1 MENHYCLWNCLFLVI
16 ILIKPIDLISQSVLL
31 PILEN
36 IF

>member
-1 MENHYCLWNCLFLVI
+1 MENHYCLWGYLFLVT